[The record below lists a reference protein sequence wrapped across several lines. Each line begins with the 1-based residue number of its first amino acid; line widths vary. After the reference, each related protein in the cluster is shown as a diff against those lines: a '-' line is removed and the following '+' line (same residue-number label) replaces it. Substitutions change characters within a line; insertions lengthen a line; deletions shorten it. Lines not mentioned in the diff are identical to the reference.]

1 MKKLLVIVISLFL
14 IFGTNN
20 YKELNSLA
28 IITNIGIEKN
38 NDKIKIIFQEI
49 IPERK
54 ENKIEKTYKYYT
66 NDSNNL
72 NNAFSRLG
80 DDITKEIYLEHLENI
95 IIRTDDL
102 DIVYDLEKYLS
113 SNLDNFNIILSESE
127 VDKVIKYSNNYKYV
141 NALVNDNTTFR
152 SIKKAKLE
160 KKKIRVPVVKFID
173 NRLAFYKYKKIG
185 DHNG

>member
-1 MKKLLVIVISLFL
+1 MKKIIVIVISLFL
-14 IFGTNN
+14 IFGSNN

-28 IITNIGIEKN
+28 IITNIGIEK
-38 NDKIKIIFQEI
+38 DKDNFKIIFQEI

-66 NDSNNL
+66 NNSNNL
-72 NNAFSRLG
+72 NNAFSKLS

-95 IIRTDDL
+95 IIRADDL
-102 DIVYDLEKYLS
+102 DIIYDLEKYLN
-113 SNLDNFNIILSESE
+113 SNLDNFNIILSENE
-127 VDKVIKYSNNYKYV
+127 VDKVIKYSSNYKYV
-141 NALVNDNTTFR
+141 DTLVDDNTTFR

-160 KKKIRVPVVKFID
+160 KVKVKLPVVKFID
-173 NRLAFYKYKKIG
+173 NKLVFYKYKKIG